1 MKPENM
7 NRNLCVCYYGTKD
20 NRKTIN
26 KIHAVWNKT
35 FDINCVTYYSE
46 FSSLNLYLN
55 LWRCATN
62 RRNEELKT
70 KKKFQTILGI
80 NTDDNELTSMLTDIQ
95 LFHLVIKPSIL
106 METND
111 DVLYYARGQFDD
123 QTYKTHIDPSIFY
136 ANSVVFDIASN
147 FGLVLPSLRK
157 KKDAID
163 DEIFFYYLKTHRI
176 KTECI
181 NYENRGLFKRST

>member
-1 MKPENM
+1 MRQENM

-20 NRKTIN
+20 NQKTIN
-26 KIHAVWNKT
+26 KINSVWNKT
-35 FDINCVTYYSE
+35 FDIDRVSYYSD
-46 FSSLNLYLN
+46 FSSSNLYLN

-62 RRNEELKT
+62 RRNEELRI

-80 NTDDNELTSMLTDIQ
+80 NTDDDELISMLTDIQ
-95 LFHLVIKPSIL
+95 LFHLIIKPSIL
-106 METND
+106 METNSD
-111 DVLYYARGQFDD
+111 ILYYARGRFDD

-147 FGLVLPSLRK
+147 FGLVLSSLKEK
-157 KKDAID
+157 KNAID
-163 DEIFFYYLKTHRI
+163 DEIFFYYLKTLRI